1 LIGESSA
8 VPSKRATILLLASDQ
23 IVRTVLQEILE
34 GQGCV
39 VMPASDLSGAL
50 DWLGRS
56 RPDLLI
62 VRPYLSG
69 IPGPDAARYLRTKC
83 NGLRILMVAG
93 FPDDNRLQYRASID
107 AIDIF
112 PKPFTAAEF
121 MHKVS
126 EVLNA

>member
-1 LIGESSA
+1 MIGESSA
-8 VPSKRATILLLASDQ
+8 VTKKHATILLLASDA
-23 IVRTVLQEILE
+23 IIRTILQELLE
-34 GQGCV
+34 SQGFV

-69 IPGPDAARYLRTKC
+69 ISGPEAARYLRTKC

-93 FPDDNRLQYRASID
+93 FPEDNRLQYRASID
-107 AIDIF
+107 AIDVF

-121 MHKVS
+121 IQKVS
-126 EVLNA
+126 EILDL

>member
-8 VPSKRATILLLASDQ
+8 VTKKHATILLLASDA
-23 IVRTVLQEILE
+23 IIRTVLHELLE
-34 GQGCV
+34 AQGYV
-39 VMPASDLSGAL
+39 VLPASDLSGAL

-56 RPDLLI
+56 KPDLLI

-69 IPGPDAARYLRTKC
+69 IPGPEAARYLRTKC

-121 MHKVS
+121 IQKVS
-126 EVLNA
+126 DVLGF